1 MIEELKF
8 SDFRFKN
15 LRSLNRILNTEVSRI
30 SVIHLHPRL
39 FEDISTEWADNDI
52 FFPRRTRRE
61 CRQNWCVCGA
71 VGALQRA
78 TCIQMHR
85 ADRDWTASRID
96 FLPDNLPLS
105 LTHLVRYLHV
115 QDVSR
120 E

>member
-1 MIEELKF
+1 M
-8 SDFRFKN
+8 
-15 LRSLNRILNTEVSRI
+15 
-30 SVIHLHPRL
+30 
-39 FEDISTEWADNDI
+39 STELV
-52 FFPRRTRRE
+52 
-61 CRQNWCVCGA
+61 CVCVCVCGA

-105 LTHLVRYLHV
+105 LTHLVRYLHI

-120 E
+120 ELCLKKN